1 MKLRLIKT
9 TCIVALCLFPVLR
22 TQGQIIQLGSYDKR
36 PIHFGIQLGMTQSK
50 FEFTASTDEELGEL
64 LHGATSYYMPGFLIS
79 ILAAD
84 IRLGN
89 HLSFRCLP
97 GVMLTTRSIE
107 YSWDQNTASSHLYEP
122 YRNVESV
129 YGELPIELKYRA
141 LRWRNFRPYVTGGVS
156 YGFDLA
162 SLRDNRNNTNESI
175 IRLSPTDLR
184 YTTGVGLD
192 FFLRYVKFA
201 IEFKMGFGLSDLKIN
216 DDDIHSQITTDLYS
230 RTYTICISFEG

>member
-1 MKLRLIKT
+1 MQQTKTICIILI
-9 TCIVALCLFPVLR
+9 CLLSATR
-22 TQGQIIQLGSYDKR
+22 SQGQVTQLGSYDKR
-36 PIHFGIQLGMTQSK
+36 PAHFGIQLGITQSK
-50 FEFTASTDEELGEL
+50 FDFTASTDEDLGEL

-79 ILAAD
+79 VLAAD

-89 HLSFRCLP
+89 FFSIRFLP
-97 GVMLTTRSIE
+97 GVMLTTRSLE
-107 YSWDQNTASSHLYEP
+107 YSWNQNTASSHIYEP

-141 LRWRNFRPYVTGGVS
+141 LRWRNFRPYVTGGIS
-156 YGFDLA
+156 YGFDFA

-175 IRLSPTDLR
+175 IRLSSKDLR

-201 IEFKMGFGLSDLKIN
+201 IEFKMGFGISDLKIN
-216 DDDIHSQITTDLYS
+216 DDDIHSQIAKDLYS
-230 RTYTICISFEG
+230 RTYTICFSFEG